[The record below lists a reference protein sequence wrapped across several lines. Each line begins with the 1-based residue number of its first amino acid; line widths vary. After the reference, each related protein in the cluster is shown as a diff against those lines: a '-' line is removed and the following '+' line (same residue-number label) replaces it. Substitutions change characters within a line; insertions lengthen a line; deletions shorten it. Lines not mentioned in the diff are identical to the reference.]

1 MASSEPQE
9 TLAINGHVN
18 HAEDADNS
26 DVRKGEHTGSV
37 EPVNDSE
44 QGVSE
49 IGLGQSAQPEEPVVS
64 PVLDASQPVGQSKD
78 KPAKRTVP
86 TLQTAT
92 AKTTASGPPTPQ
104 VKKILNSGRF
114 GTGVTKVVPPPT
126 SKTADTP
133 AVTGKSTTTA
143 QASSTPKS
151 AVTSNS
157 AAKKSPSS
165 TLAPASKAT
174 MPPKSSTTPS
184 SVPAPTRRTSIL
196 PGRPVGAPARSST
209 LSASTSGKLSS
220 ATSSPPTAKPISA
233 APSRS
238 SVVSPDSATST
249 KSAAAARPRASVT
262 DGVQPK
268 KAAAPRASLVPSA
281 KQPPASARSVRT
293 PGASSISSLK
303 EVREDSAALVETQN
317 KLNEVTAS
325 LDLKSTTISELETQ
339 IEGLKASL
347 DGITA
352 DLEAARQ
359 NAELAELARAAADKE
374 LSETRT
380 ALATSQADRDKLQQ
394 DLGEEVAKTL
404 GAEQDALIETLRGQ
418 IKTLQNEVDEA
429 REKLDALRAAHA
441 SDSSIAAAAEI
452 DRQALAKA
460 KEDLEAIKAENA
472 TQKAAQDEALNGAA
486 AKISTLELEA
496 SRAEAL
502 AAEVASLRAEKEE
515 TSGKLSELEV
525 EILESKEAQ
534 ELAEEELGNGKAQI
548 DALRAE
554 VAKAADD
561 ADETIRAAEAKESA
575 AAEHLEEL
583 QKQHADALSLA
594 IEESKKLSEQLRV
607 LQAETDELRINLEA
621 ANAAAVSAAEEH
633 ARKLEDVEKVHQAQR
648 EELTAEIGRISAELE
663 AQESVYNAKVQTVK
677 DEHDQFLR
685 QAFERA
691 KSEAGDAHGQD
702 LQALRENSEGAI
714 EQLRTSHQSTVEGLT
729 VDHEAALA
737 SQAQTFQKQLST
749 QALELKATSED
760 LTKAKATLNASL
772 QEVESLKVQLSEARQ
787 AVQATAS
794 AAEADQNAEI
804 VRLNK
809 ELSNA
814 RAELNGLNEVF
825 SATQESMQ
833 EMGKNHQMELEEAAE
848 RRTEDAS
855 KLRAAHDAEIQ
866 LIAAAKSDLVRR
878 LSDLEAEVSTLRA
891 NATSTEAIASPKR
904 NGSAPVPTEMV
915 TKEELQQLHEAH
927 NLKINDLQ
935 AQHEKAMRALQEQV
949 DAAVAKADET
959 EQDLARKKM
968 EIMYLEQDQEENQDQ
983 ITRLKEDV
991 EHLTAKLPS
1000 TTE

>member
-1 MASSEPQE
+1 MATSS
-9 TLAINGHVN
+9 

-26 DVRKGEHTGSV
+26 DVPKGEHTGSV

-92 AKTTASGPPTPQ
+92 AKTTVSGPPTPQ

-114 GTGVTKVVPPPT
+114 GTGVAKVVPPPT
-126 SKTADTP
+126 SKTTDTP
-133 AVTGKSTTTA
+133 AVTGKFTTTA

-151 AVTSNS
+151 VVTSNS

-196 PGRPVGAPARSST
+196 PGKPGGAPARSST

-303 EVREDSAALVETQN
+303 EVRGDSAALVETQN

-339 IEGLKASL
+339 IEGL
-347 DGITA
+347 T
-352 DLEAARQ
+352 
-359 NAELAELARAAADKE
+359 ELARVAADKE

-394 DLGEEVAKTL
+394 DLGEVAKTL

-429 REKLDALRAAHA
+429 REKLDALRTAHA
-441 SDSSIAAAAEI
+441 KI

-460 KEDLEAIKAENA
+460 KEDLEAIRAENA

-534 ELAEEELGNGKAQI
+534 ELAEENLGNSKAQI
-548 DALRAE
+548 DVLRAE

-561 ADETIRAAEAKESA
+561 ADETIRAAAAKEGA
-575 AAEHLEEL
+575 AAEHLE
-583 QKQHADALSLA
+583 
-594 IEESKKLSEQLRV
+594 EESKKLSEQLRV

-621 ANAAAVSAAEEH
+621 SNAAAVSAAEEH

-663 AQESVYNAKVQTVK
+663 TVK
-677 DEHDQFLR
+677 DEHDQLLR

-691 KSEAGDAHGQD
+691 KNEAGDAHGQD

-714 EQLRTSHQSTVEGLT
+714 EQLRTSHQATVEGLK

-772 QEVESLKVQLSEARQ
+772 QEVESLNIQLSEARQ

-825 SATQESMQ
+825 RATQESMQ

-866 LIAAAKSDLVRR
+866 SIVAAKSDLVKRF
-878 LSDLEAEVSTLRA
+878 SDLEAEVVTLRA
-891 NATSTEAIASPKR
+891 DATSTEAIASPKR
-904 NGSAPVPTEMV
+904 NGSAPVPTETV

-949 DAAVAKADET
+949 DAAT

-991 EHLTAKLPS
+991 ETLTAKLPS
-1000 TTE
+1000 TAE

>member
-1 MASSEPQE
+1 MASSEPQD
-9 TLAINGHVN
+9 TIAINGHVD

-26 DVRKGEHTGSV
+26 DVRKGEPTGSV

-44 QGVSE
+44 QGVSG

-78 KPAKRTVP
+78 KPTKRTVP

-196 PGRPVGAPARSST
+196 PGKPVGAPARSST
-209 LSASTSGKLSS
+209 LSASTSGKFSS

-268 KAAAPRASLVPSA
+268 KATAPRASLVPSA

-347 DGITA
+347 DGITT

-374 LSETRT
+374 LSETMT

-394 DLGEEVAKTL
+394 DLGDVRAHLLIRPGKSWTL
-404 GAEQDALIETLRGQ
+404 FVST
-418 IKTLQNEVDEA
+418 
-429 REKLDALRAAHA
+429 HA

-502 AAEVASLRAEKEE
+502 AAEFASLRAEKE
-515 TSGKLSELEV
+515 ELEV

-534 ELAEEELGNGKAQI
+534 ELAEEELGNCKAQI

-575 AAEHLEEL
+575 AAEHLEEV

-594 IEESKKLSEQLRV
+594 IEEGKKLSEQLRV

-621 ANAAAVSAAEEH
+621 SNAAAVSAAEEH

-663 AQESVYNAKVQTVK
+663 VRGWLDSSYLVT
-677 DEHDQFLR
+677 
-685 QAFERA
+685 
-691 KSEAGDAHGQD
+691 SEAGDAHGQD

-714 EQLRTSHQSTVEGLT
+714 EQLRTSHQATVEGLK
-729 VDHEAALA
+729 VDHEATLA

-749 QALELKATSED
+749 QTLELKATSED

-772 QEVESLKVQLSEARQ
+772 QEVESLKVQLSDARQ

-794 AAEADQNAEI
+794 AAEAGQNAEI

-814 RAELNGLNEVF
+814 RAELDGVNEIF
-825 SATQESMQ
+825 QATQESMQ
-833 EMGKNHQMELEEAAE
+833 EMGKNHQMELKEAAE

-866 LIAAAKSDLVRR
+866 SIAAAKSDLVRR
-878 LSDLEAEVSTLRA
+878 LSDLEAEVVTLRA
-891 NATSTEAIASPKR
+891 DATPTEAIASPKR
-904 NGSAPVPTEMV
+904 NGSAPVPTEIV

-927 NLKINDLQ
+927 SLKINDLQ

-1000 TTE
+1000 TAE